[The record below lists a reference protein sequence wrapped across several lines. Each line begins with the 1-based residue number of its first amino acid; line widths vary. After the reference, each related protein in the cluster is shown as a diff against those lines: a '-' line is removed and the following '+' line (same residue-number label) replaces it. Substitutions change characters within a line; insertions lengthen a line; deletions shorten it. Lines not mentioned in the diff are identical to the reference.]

1 MKIYVHVPFC
11 HSKCAYCDFYS
22 TPRRELMADYVE
34 ALGEEWRHI
43 SPHGCVPDT
52 IYLGGGTPSS
62 LPLPLLD
69 RLIGHI
75 YPQHHPSPADMAR
88 PIPTKRPDIHPL
100 REFTIEANP
109 EDVTEEWA
117 HHIVNNTMIDR
128 VSMGIQTFDDATLR
142 LIGRRHSAT
151 QATDAINTLRVAGVT
166 NLSCDLIYGLPG
178 QTPEAWQTDLDRLI
192 ALRPEHISAYLLSYE
207 PRTRLG
213 VMLSKGLVEEAS
225 DTIAEQMYTY
235 LCRAT
240 REAGYEH
247 YEISNFALP
256 GRRAIHNSSYWDGSE
271 YIGLGPG
278 AHSMAGGVR
287 WHNPSDLR
295 LYIDR
300 NGCDVRVIEVEDA
313 KNRFN
318 DMLITSLRTSLGLDP
333 AKVPEEFAAN
343 FRRNVAR
350 LADHGLLAGTP
361 EGRILIPED
370 KWLTSDSILLQL
382 IEV

>member
-1 MKIYVHVPFC
+1 MKVYVHVPFC

-22 TPRRELMADYVE
+22 TPRRELMEAYVD
-34 ALGEEWRHI
+34 AAGREWSHI
-43 SPHGCVPDT
+43 APAGCEPDT

-62 LPLPLLD
+62 LSLPLLD

-75 YPQHHPSPADMAR
+75 HTPQHP
-88 PIPTKRPDIHPL
+88 PL

-109 EDVTEEWA
+109 DDVTPGWA
-117 HHIVNNTMIDR
+117 DHIVNRTDIDR
-128 VSMGIQTFDDATLR
+128 VSMGIQTFDDPTLR
-142 LIGRRHSAT
+142 FIGRRHSAA
-151 QATDAINTLRVAGVT
+151 QAFGAIDTLRGAGVT

-178 QTPEAWQTDLDRLI
+178 QSLEAWRADLDRLI
-192 ALRPEHISAYLLSYE
+192 SLRPEHISAYLLSYE

-213 VMLSKGLVEEAS
+213 VMLSKGRVEEAS
-225 DTIAEQMYTY
+225 DTLAEQMYAY
-235 LCRAT
+235 LCQAT

-287 WHNPSDLR
+287 WYNPSDLR

-300 NGCDVRVIEVEDA
+300 NGTDVRVIDEEDA

-318 DMLITSLRTSLGLDP
+318 DMLITSLRTSAGLDP
-333 AKVPEEFAAN
+333 ERVPEEFAES
-343 FRRNVAR
+343 FRLNASR
-350 LADHGLLAGTP
+350 LIDRGQLTLSP
-361 EGRILIPED
+361 QGRLLIPEH

>member
-1 MKIYVHVPFC
+1 MKVYVHVPFC

-34 ALGEEWRHI
+34 AAGEEWRHI
-43 SPHGCVPDT
+43 APADCIPDT

-69 RLIGHI
+69 RLIAHI
-75 YPQHHPSPADMAR
+75 RGENPSS
-88 PIPTKRPDIHPL
+88 L

-109 EDVTEEWA
+109 DDVTPEWA
-117 HHIVNNTMIDR
+117 GHIARHTGIDR

-142 LIGRRHSAT
+142 FIGRRHSSA
-151 QATDAINTLRVAGVT
+151 QAVRAVETLRAAGVA

-178 QTPEAWQTDLDRLI
+178 QTLEAWQADLDRLI
-192 ALRPEHISAYLLSYE
+192 SLRPEHISAYLLSYE

-213 VMLSKGLVEEAS
+213 VMLSKGKVEEAA
-225 DTIAEQMYTY
+225 DTLAEDMYSY

-240 REAGYEH
+240 RDAGYEH

-256 GRRAIHNSSYWDGSE
+256 GRRAIHNSSYWNGSE

-287 WHNPSDLR
+287 WYNPSNLK

-300 NGCDVRVIEVEDA
+300 HGRDVRIIEEEDA

-333 AKVPEEFAAN
+333 ERVPKEFADSFQAN
-343 FRRNVAR
+343 TTR
-350 LADHGLLAGTP
+350 LCDSGLLTLSP
-361 EGRILIPED
+361 SGRMLIPED

>member
-1 MKIYVHVPFC
+1 MKVYVHVPFC

-22 TPRRELMADYVE
+22 TPRRELMESYVE
-34 ALGEEWRHI
+34 CVAREWRQFT
-43 SPHGCVPDT
+43 PAPVPDT

-69 RLIGHI
+69 RLIASI
-75 YPQHHPSPADMAR
+75 PA
-88 PIPTKRPDIHPL
+88 PEPL

-109 EDVTEEWA
+109 EDVTPEWVR
-117 HHIVNNTMIDR
+117 HIVRHTAIDR
-128 VSMGIQTFDDATLR
+128 VSMGIQTFDDASLR
-142 LIGRRHSAT
+142 FIGRRHTARR
-151 QATDAINTLRVAGVT
+151 AVEAVDILREGGIT

-178 QTPEAWQTDLDRLI
+178 QSLDGWKANLDRLI
-192 ALRPEHISAYLLSYE
+192 AMRPEHISAYLLSYE

-213 VMLSKGLVEEAS
+213 VMLSKGKVEEAS
-225 DTIAEQMYTY
+225 DTLAEQMYAY

-256 GRRAIHNSSYWDGSE
+256 GRRAVHNSSYWDGSD

-295 LYIDR
+295 AYIDR
-300 NGCDVRVIEVEDA
+300 GGCDTRVIEEEDSM
-313 KNRFN
+313 NLFN
-318 DMLITSLRTSLGLDP
+318 DMLITSLRTSAGLDP
-333 AKVPEEFAAN
+333 TRIPDEFVES
-343 FRRNVAR
+343 FRSNSAP
-350 LADHGLLAGTP
+350 LLSAGLLATSP
-361 EGRILIPED
+361 EGRLRIPEE
-370 KWLTSDSILLQL
+370 KWLTSDAILLKL

>member
-1 MKIYVHVPFC
+1 MKVYVHVPFC

-22 TPRRELMADYVE
+22 TPRHELMEAYVMSV
-34 ALGEEWRHI
+34 GEEWHHMA
-43 SPHGCVPDT
+43 PAGCIPDT

-62 LPLPLLD
+62 LPPALLD
-69 RLIGHI
+69 RLISSI
-75 YPQHHPSPADMAR
+75 RDTSHPA
-88 PIPTKRPDIHPL
+88 L

-109 EDVTEEWA
+109 EDVTYDWA
-117 HHIVNNTMIDR
+117 RHIADNTEIDR
-128 VSMGIQTFDDATLR
+128 VSMGIQSFDDDMLR
-142 LIGRRHSAT
+142 FIGRRHSGR
-151 QATDAINTLRVAGVT
+151 QAAEAVATLREAGIY

-178 QTPEAWQTDLDRLI
+178 QTLEAWKSDLDRLL

-213 VMLSKGLVEEAS
+213 VMLSKGQVKEAS
-225 DTIAEQMYTY
+225 DILAEQMYSI
-235 LCRAT
+235 LCQAT

-278 AHSMAGGVR
+278 AHSMAGGTR
-287 WHNPSDLR
+287 WHNPSNLK
-295 LYIDR
+295 LYTDHHGCNVRIID
-300 NGCDVRVIEVEDA
+300 EEDD

-318 DMLITSLRTSLGLDP
+318 DMIITSLRTSQGLDP
-333 AKVPEEFAAN
+333 ARVPEEFAEN
-343 FRRNVAR
+343 FFRTVSH
-350 LADHGLLAGTP
+350 LTADGLLSRSP
-361 EGRILIPED
+361 EGCLFIPEH
-370 KWLTSDSILLQL
+370 KWLTSDSILLRL

>member
-1 MKIYVHVPFC
+1 MKVYVHIPFC

-22 TPRRELMADYVE
+22 TPRHELMEAYVE
-34 ALGEEWRHI
+34 AAGEEWRHI
-43 SPHGCVPDT
+43 APQGCIPDT

-62 LPLPLLD
+62 LPTRLLD
-69 RLIGHI
+69 RLISSVRDTSL
-75 YPQHHPSPADMAR
+75 P
-88 PIPTKRPDIHPL
+88 PL

-109 EDVTEEWA
+109 EDVTAEWTC
-117 HHIVNNTMIDR
+117 HIADNTEIDR
-128 VSMGIQTFDDATLR
+128 VSMGIQSFDDDMLR
-142 LIGRRHSAT
+142 FIGRRHTGS
-151 QATDAINTLRVAGVT
+151 QAAEAVTTLRDAGIK

-178 QTPEAWQTDLDRLI
+178 QTLEAWQADLDRLL

-213 VMLSKGLVEEAS
+213 VMLSKGQVEEAP
-225 DTIAEQMYTY
+225 DTLAEQMYTH

-247 YEISNFALP
+247 YEISNFALQ
-256 GRRAIHNSSYWDGSE
+256 GHRAIHNSSYWDGSE

-278 AHSMAGGVR
+278 AHSMVGGVR
-287 WHNPSDLR
+287 WYNPSDLKQYVGQHGR
-295 LYIDR
+295 
-300 NGCDVRVIEVEDA
+300 DVRIIEEEDA

-318 DMLITSLRTSLGLDP
+318 DMLITSLRTSLGLAPDR
-333 AKVPEEFAAN
+333 VPEEFAGN
-343 FRRNVAR
+343 FAR
-350 LADHGLLAGTP
+350 TASRLCADGLLTQSP
-361 EGRILIPED
+361 DGRLYIPEH

>member
-1 MKIYVHVPFC
+1 MKVYVHVPFC
-11 HSKCAYCDFYS
+11 RSKCAYCDFYS
-22 TPRRELMADYVE
+22 TPRRELMEAYVD
-34 ALGEEWRHI
+34 AVAKEWRHI
-43 SPHGCVPDT
+43 RPDGCVPDT

-69 RLIGHI
+69 RLIASI
-75 YPQHHPSPADMAR
+75 PAPA
-88 PIPTKRPDIHPL
+88 PL

-109 EDVTEEWA
+109 DDIDRAWVE
-117 HHIVNNTMIDR
+117 HIVRHTAIDR
-128 VSMGIQTFDDATLR
+128 VSMGIQTFDDNLLR
-142 LIGRRHSAT
+142 FIGRRHTSA
-151 QATDAINTLRVAGVT
+151 DALRAIDTMREGGVE

-178 QTPEAWQTDLDRLI
+178 QSLEMWKADLDRLI
-192 ALRPEHISAYLLSYE
+192 AVRPQHISAYLLSYE

-213 VMLSKGLVEEAS
+213 VMLSKGKVTEAS
-225 DTIAEQMYTY
+225 DTLAEKMYHH

-287 WHNPSDLR
+287 WYNPSDLR

-300 NGCDVRVIEVEDA
+300 HGVEVRIIDKEDSM
-313 KNRFN
+313 NRFN
-318 DMLITSLRTSLGLDP
+318 DMLITSLRTARGLDP
-333 AKVPEEFAAN
+333 ADVPEEFAAD
-343 FRRNVAR
+343 FRKNAGR
-350 LADHGLLAGTP
+350 LINSGQLETSPGGLV
-361 EGRILIPED
+361 RIPEH
-370 KWLTSDSILLQL
+370 KWLTSDSILLHL

>member
-1 MKIYVHVPFC
+1 MKVYIHVPFC

-34 ALGEEWRHI
+34 AAGEEWRHI
-43 SPHGCVPDT
+43 APAGCIPDT

-69 RLIGHI
+69 RLIAHI
-75 YPQHHPSPADMAR
+75 RGTNPS
-88 PIPTKRPDIHPL
+88 PL

-109 EDVTEEWA
+109 DDVTSEWA
-117 HHIVNNTMIDR
+117 SHIVRHTGIDR

-142 LIGRRHSAT
+142 FIGRRHSAA
-151 QATDAINTLRVAGVT
+151 QAVKAIETLRAAGVT

-178 QTPEAWQTDLDRLI
+178 QTLEAWRADLDRLI
-192 ALRPEHISAYLLSYE
+192 SLRPEHISAYLLSYE

-213 VMLSKGLVEEAS
+213 VMLSKGKVEEAS
-225 DTIAEQMYTY
+225 DTLAEQMYTY

-240 REAGYEH
+240 RDAGYEH

-256 GRRAIHNSSYWDGSE
+256 GRKAIHNSSYWDGSE

-287 WHNPSDLR
+287 WYNPSNLK
-295 LYIDR
+295 LYTDR
-300 NGCDVRVIEVEDA
+300 HGTGTRIIEEEDA
-313 KNRFN
+313 KNLFN
-318 DMLITSLRTSLGLDP
+318 DMLITSLRTSLGLDTTRVP
-333 AKVPEEFAAN
+333 AEFADS
-343 FRRNVAR
+343 FRDNATR
-350 LADHGLLAGTP
+350 LCDSGLLTISP
-361 EGRILIPED
+361 TGRVLIPED